1 MMNLTNTTKI
11 LRLHNANKENKM
23 DISTL
28 RKMRTTN
35 FAKISGEFEK
45 IANPQSDSK
54 SYQDDRFW
62 KLEADKAGNGTAT
75 IRFLPN
81 PDTNE
86 LPWVRIFNH
95 GFQGPT
101 GKWYIENS
109 LTTINEPDPVGE
121 LNSKLWNTGNEAD
134 KEVARKQKRK
144 LTYIANVMIV
154 SDPKHPENEGQ
165 VRLFR
170 FGKKIFDKIMD
181 KARPTFED
189 ETPVNVFDLW
199 EGADFKLRQR
209 KVEGYANYDQSTFM
223 EPSTVADDEAELLSV
238 MGKVHDLKEFT
249 DRKNFKTYEELS
261 RKLASVLNT
270 EGSAGQTAAQ
280 MSTMDDDTP
289 EPTRVAKAT
298 TAKVSVSKSDDGDD
312 DAMSFFK
319 KIAMED

>member
-1 MMNLTNTTKI
+1 
-11 LRLHNANKENKM
+11 M
-23 DISTL
+23 DINTL
-28 RKMRTTN
+28 RKMRGTN

-45 IANPQSDSK
+45 IANPQSESK
-54 SYQDDRFW
+54 SYQDDRLW

-81 PDTNE
+81 PNGDD

-109 LTTINEPDPVGE
+109 LSTIGEADPVGE
-121 LNSKLWNTGNEAD
+121 LNSRLWNSGNESD
-134 KEVARKQKRK
+134 KEIARKQKRK
-144 LTYIANVMIV
+144 LTYIANVLIV

-223 EPSTVADDEAELLSV
+223 EPSAVADSEDELLAV
-238 MGKVHDLKEFT
+238 MGKVHDLKEFL

-280 MSTMDDDTP
+280 LAENDDAPVVTKVV
-289 EPTRVAKAT
+289 TKAA
-298 TAKVSVSKSDDGDD
+298 TAKVKVSQDDGDD

>member
-1 MMNLTNTTKI
+1 
-11 LRLHNANKENKM
+11 M
-23 DISTL
+23 DINTL
-28 RKMRTTN
+28 RKMRSTN

-45 IANPQSDSK
+45 IANPQSDTK

-81 PDTNE
+81 QDPNE

-109 LTTINEPDPVGE
+109 LTTIGQPDPVGE
-121 LNSKLWNTGNEAD
+121 LNSRLWNTGNEAD

-144 LTYIANVMIV
+144 LTYIANVLIV

-223 EPSTVADDEAELLSV
+223 EPSAVADSEDELLEV
-238 MGKVHDLKEFT
+238 MSKVHDLKEFI
-249 DRKNFKTYEELS
+249 DPKNFKTYEELS
-261 RKLASVLNT
+261 RKLASVLN
-270 EGSAGQTAAQ
+270 GDSGPSITAAD
-280 MSTMDDDTP
+280 MNDDDEVQTTKVVKQTP
-289 EPTRVAKAT
+289 TKVTISKA
-298 TAKVSVSKSDDGDD
+298 DDSDD

>member
-1 MMNLTNTTKI
+1 
-11 LRLHNANKENKM
+11 M
-23 DISTL
+23 DINTL
-28 RKMRTTN
+28 RKMRSTN

-45 IANPQSDSK
+45 IANPQSDTK

-81 PDTNE
+81 PDPNE

-109 LTTINEPDPVGE
+109 LTTIGQNDPVGE
-121 LNSKLWNTGNEAD
+121 LNSRLWNSGNEAD

-144 LTYIANVMIV
+144 LTYIANVLIV

-223 EPSTVADDEAELLSV
+223 EPSAVADDEDSLLEV
-238 MGKVHDLKEFT
+238 MGKVHDLKEFV
-249 DRKNFKTYEELS
+249 DPKNFKTYEELS
-261 RKLASVLNT
+261 RKLASVLN
-270 EGSAGQTAAQ
+270 GDSSSGMSAAEIAEE
-280 MSTMDDDTP
+280 DDTP
-289 EPTRVAKAT
+289 VQTKVTKAT
-298 TAKVSVSKSDDGDD
+298 PAKVSVSKSDESDD

>member
-1 MMNLTNTTKI
+1 
-11 LRLHNANKENKM
+11 M
-23 DISTL
+23 DITTL
-28 RKMRTTN
+28 RKMRSSN
-35 FAKISGEFEK
+35 FAKISTEFEK

-62 KLEADKAGNGTAT
+62 KLEPDKAGNASAT

-81 PDTNE
+81 PDPNE
-86 LPWVRIFNH
+86 LPWVRVFNH

-109 LTTINEPDPVGE
+109 RTTIGEADPVGE
-121 LNSKLWNTGNEAD
+121 LNARLWNSGIEAD
-134 KEVARKQKRK
+134 KEVARKQKRR

-165 VRLFR
+165 VRLFK

-209 KVEGYANYDQSTFM
+209 KVEGYPNYDQSTFM
-223 EPSTVADDEAELLSV
+223 EPAAVTESEEDLLKL
-238 MGKVHDLKEFT
+238 MNKVHDLKEFV
-249 DRKNFKTYEELS
+249 DPKNFKSYEELS
-261 RKLASVLNT
+261 RKLESVLN
-270 EGSAGQTAAQ
+270 GSSAPVQTAES
-280 MSTMDDDTP
+280 MSEEQDAP
-289 EPTRVAKAT
+289 EVKKVVKPATKKVAV
-298 TAKVSVSKSDDGDD
+298 TAPDEDEDAE
-312 DAMSFFK
+312 AMSFFK
-319 KIAMED
+319 KIAMEE